1 MPGDQGP
8 PGPVAADGPA
18 NLPKLV
24 RFLAQEGPSQG
35 QICYG
40 QVAGTDGDGVPTAVR
55 PLLGTEGPLC
65 DPTDPVQG
73 TPLPEAPGRY
83 VERLNAALRAL
94 ANGKVGEAQAIA
106 DRCHILAPVRADL
119 AWLEREEIVVAAIGV
134 NYPGHGEET
143 GQDKPIA
150 FNKFAE
156 PTPPYL
162 DVKQVERL
170 PKGSGK
176 MVPLLDYE
184 VEIAFVALEPIPLDE
199 VPPNDLLLQKIAF
212 FGVNDVSDREP
223 IILDQA
229 TGYTKGKGRLGFLP
243 AGPWLVPGR
252 RFRPK
257 TSTSVGENLV
267 LQLDV
272 VHGGVRQ
279 RRQEGISAEM
289 ILGLRE
295 ILAEL
300 GSRNE
305 ATAPAGTVVVM
316 EDADGVRRRIVPGNV
331 LPAGSI
337 VLTGTPEGTAINA
350 PSPLHKVKLL
360 MKGRFSRE
368 GAAQK
373 FVEEQIEEAKELGYL
388 QVGDTVDQAIT
399 GLGRQVWK
407 VVEDGTLR

>member
-1 MPGDQGP
+1 MPEDQDL

-24 RFLAQEGPSQG
+24 RFLAQEGPSKG

-40 QVAGTDGDGVPTAVR
+40 QVVDTNGDGVPTAVR

-65 DPTDPVQG
+65 DPTDPARG
-73 TPLPEAPGRY
+73 TPLPETVGAY
-83 VERLNAALRAL
+83 VQRLNAALRAL
-94 ANGKVGEAQAIA
+94 ADGKVGEEEPIA
-106 DRCHILAPVRADL
+106 DRRHILAPVRADL
-119 AWLEREEIVVAAIGV
+119 AWLECEEIVVAAIGI
-134 NYPGHGEET
+134 NYPGHSKET
-143 GQDKPIA
+143 GRDEPIA

-156 PTPPYL
+156 PTPPYR

-176 MVPLLDYE
+176 AVPLLDHE

-199 VPPNDLLLQKIAF
+199 VPPNDLLARKIAF
-212 FGVNDVSDREP
+212 LAVDDVSDREP
-223 IILDQA
+223 IILDQE
-229 TGYTKGKGRLGFLP
+229 TGYTEGKGRPGFLP

-252 RFRPK
+252 RLWPQTK
-257 TSTSVGENLV
+257 TSDGETLI
-267 LQLDV
+267 LQLEV

-279 RRQEGISAEM
+279 PRQRGVSAAM
-289 ILGLRE
+289 MLGLRE
-295 ILAEL
+295 ILVEL

-305 ATAPAGTVVVM
+305 ATAPAGKVVAM

-337 VLTGTPEGTAINA
+337 VLTGTPEGTAIKE
-350 PSPLHKVKLL
+350 PHLLEKLKL
-360 MKGRFSRE
+360 FIEGGFSRE
-368 GAAQK
+368 GAARK
-373 FVEEQIEEAKELGYL
+373 YVKKQIEKAEERGYL

-407 VVEDGTLR
+407 VVEDRTLR